1 MCTTIDRRTQNILQ
15 TCVRLECSTFPLDI
29 PLAWQLSKKDC
40 QTITMGKANIKV
52 LKDNQ
57 KAIHPRSRKAKQ
69 ISKKVSRD
77 LKLKKRKGDTNIKLQ
92 CLGDKLAWFQEN
104 MDQEMDVITPKH
116 VLELI
121 QKYIDRNTEEM
132 EQITLKHSIGGR
144 QVRQHASREDCLR
157 ITKEREM
164 ELFTNS
170 GFETVD
176 FLTLDSLNIFKSWT
190 GELRFLP
197 NIKLR
202 KYTKQGL
209 EALISGT
216 CEASEHCSPQQMEE
230 DDSDAKED
238 SEDEEM
244 SD

>member
-1 MCTTIDRRTQNILQ
+1 
-15 TCVRLECSTFPLDI
+15 
-29 PLAWQLSKKDC
+29 
-40 QTITMGKANIKV
+40 MGKANIKV
-52 LKDNQ
+52 VKDNQ

-69 ISKKVSRD
+69 ISKKVSRE
-77 LKLKKRKGDTNIKLQ
+77 LKLKKRRGDSNIKLQ
-92 CLGDKLAWFQEN
+92 CLGDKLAWFKEN
-104 MDQEMDVITPKH
+104 MDQEMDVITPGQ

-121 QKYIDRNTEEM
+121 QKYIDRNTEEL

-157 ITKEREM
+157 ITKERET

-176 FLTLDSLNIFKSWT
+176 FLTPDSLKIFKSWT
-190 GELRFLP
+190 GELRHLP

-209 EALISGT
+209 EAMISG
-216 CEASEHCSPQQMEE
+216 ASETSEQCNPHQMEE
-230 DDSDAKED
+230 DDLDAEEED
-238 SEDEEM
+238 SGDEEM
-244 SD
+244 SE

>member
-1 MCTTIDRRTQNILQ
+1 
-15 TCVRLECSTFPLDI
+15 
-29 PLAWQLSKKDC
+29 
-40 QTITMGKANIKV
+40 MGKANIKV

-69 ISKKVSRD
+69 ISKKVSRE
-77 LKLKKRKGDTNIKLQ
+77 LKLKKRRGDSNIKLQ
-92 CLGDKLAWFQEN
+92 CLGDKLAWFKEN
-104 MDQEMDVITPKH
+104 MDQEVDVITPKH

-121 QKYIDRNTEEM
+121 EKYIDRNTEEL

-157 ITKEREM
+157 ITKEKEM

-176 FLTLDSLNIFKSWT
+176 FLTPDSLKIFKSWT
-190 GELRFLP
+190 GELRYLP

-209 EALISGT
+209 EAMISGT
-216 CEASEHCSPQQMEE
+216 CEASQHSSPHQMEE
-230 DDSDAKED
+230 DDSDVED
-238 SEDEEM
+238 SGDEM